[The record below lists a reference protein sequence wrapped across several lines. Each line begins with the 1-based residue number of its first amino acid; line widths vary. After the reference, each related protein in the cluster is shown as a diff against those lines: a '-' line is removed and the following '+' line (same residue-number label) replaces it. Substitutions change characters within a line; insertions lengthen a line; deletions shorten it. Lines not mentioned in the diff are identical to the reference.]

1 MLNCAA
7 GNADIRIETDKKTGR
22 GRGSSPTIDALPLH
36 HGTNGDD
43 GANGHPTLLA
53 EPPHPPSSTAHADLP
68 SVAALSLKDDAVD
81 SPVEQELPDTLAP
94 TAAPP
99 AGAGKRNNLDE
110 TAGKPRGASRTDLAY
125 CYPPPPF
132 GDSSSGSLA
141 YPPATPHLTRAPIEI
156 ATRDSSVGRGV
167 FATEDIPAGQVIEIS
182 PVLVLSQEEYKG
194 RKEGAEDDGVL
205 KGVEASQL
213 RGYVFTWGR
222 DGSMAVALGIGSLF
236 NHSASPNVTYSL
248 DYSQYTISYRT
259 AKPVQRGDELLIFY
273 GHSVRFSHSD
283 AAAPQDAQVE
293 DVETAEDGWGG
304 LGNLDSFDGKLEQ
317 ADDDRARLAHLKS
330 LTPEQLAE
338 RDEEVV
344 GPHEA
349 EFPWRKV
356 TEIIDPEDAELSLMT
371 CYAIDLPA
379 RCAGAVFQFV
389 RKHSTRNKN
398 ELSHLKR
405 VRPIESSRSSSPVEQ
420 DRPSDNAEES
430 DGRSSQL
437 SERRRT
443 TRTDPDSCQSILL
456 FPVTSAPSNLVDL
469 LTASPVA
476 DILGSTPVPPLY
488 TVEVPA
494 EAAHTEQQAEE
505 WSKVWPVTIVH
516 IREGAKATRKKKGW
530 EKAKLEWVEQQAR
543 KVWERAEEAGRQG
556 EHPIACRITDSWSSP
571 FHNSLRP
578 PVSLVTAH
586 DTRLS
591 TGNVLTHAA
600 SNAIDAVAYL
610 DLQGG
615 RPPPSA
621 FCPDSAQPPYLLT
634 GLTVFL
640 SHEPCLLCSMSL
652 LHSRIKNLFFIKRAP
667 GAGGCGSLYSVHEDG
682 GLNHRFEVWEWK
694 GGRDGGIGVGAGE
707 NLRLDP

>member
-1 MLNCAA
+1 M
-7 GNADIRIETDKKTGR
+7 
-22 GRGSSPTIDALPLH
+22 
-36 HGTNGDD
+36 
-43 GANGHPTLLA
+43 
-53 EPPHPPSSTAHADLP
+53 
-68 SVAALSLKDDAVD
+68 SLKDDAVD

-125 CYPPPPF
+125 CYPPPPL

-222 DGSMAVALGIGSLF
+222 DGSMAVALGIGAFAVSSLSRLSLPSHPAGSLF

-356 TEIIDPEDAELSLMT
+356 TEIIDPEDAELSLSAFGAFSPSAVSLT
-371 CYAIDLPA
+371 SIHTHSDLLRHRPP
-379 RCAGAVFQFV
+379 RTL
-389 RKHSTRNKN
+389 RRRR
-398 ELSHLKR
+398 LP
-405 VRPIESSRSSSPVEQ
+405 VRPQ
-420 DRPSDNAEES
+420 AQH
-430 DGRSSQL
+430 SQ
-437 SERRRT
+437 
-443 TRTDPDSCQSILL
+443 Q
-456 FPVTSAPSNLVDL
+456 
-469 LTASPVA
+469 
-476 DILGSTPVPPLY
+476 
-488 TVEVPA
+488 
-494 EAAHTEQQAEE
+494 
-505 WSKVWPVTIVH
+505 
-516 IREGAKATRKKKGW
+516 
-530 EKAKLEWVEQQAR
+530 
-543 KVWERAEEAGRQG
+543 ERAEPPQARPADRVVPLVQSRRARPSKRQCRG
-556 EHPIACRITDSWSSP
+556 ER
-571 FHNSLRP
+571 RP
-578 PVSLVTAH
+578 QF
-586 DTRLS
+586 
-591 TGNVLTHAA
+591 
-600 SNAIDAVAYL
+600 AV
-610 DLQGG
+610 
-615 RPPPSA
+615 
-621 FCPDSAQPPYLLT
+621 
-634 GLTVFL
+634 
-640 SHEPCLLCSMSL
+640 
-652 LHSRIKNLFFIKRAP
+652 K
-667 GAGGCGSLYSVHEDG
+667 
-682 GLNHRFEVWEWK
+682 
-694 GGRDGGIGVGAGE
+694 
-707 NLRLDP
+707 